1 MKKTLCILLSFLL
14 IIPCAVTCVSSNP
27 ADSLSLSARS
37 AVLIDGD
44 SGAVIYSKN
53 PSEKMEMA
61 STTKI
66 MTALV
71 AAESTDLG
79 RTVRI
84 APEAV
89 GIEGSSVYLQAGERM
104 TLEEL
109 LYCLL
114 LQSANDAAVA
124 IAYTVAGSI
133 EEFADMMNDK
143 AREIGLENTHFTNP
157 HGLGDDEHYTTA
169 HDLAVITLHALKNDT
184 VREISSTYKKS
195 LPISSD
201 CSPRTLVNH
210 NKMLKLYDGAI
221 GVKTGFTKR
230 AGRCLVSAA
239 ERDGLT
245 LIAVTLN
252 APDDWRD
259 HTKMLDLGFDTYES
273 LLIAKA
279 GEFSYLLPVTGGKE
293 DFVTLVNTEE
303 LRLTVPKKREDITL
317 RVETLCRFEFAPAHR
332 GTDGGVVFCS
342 YGDTAFDS
350 SPLIYAE
357 NIAKKAD
364 KPSLWDKIFKK

>member
-1 MKKTLCILLSFLL
+1 MKKTLSVLLAFLL
-14 IIPCAVTCVSSNP
+14 IIPCSIRSVSSAP
-27 ADSLSLSARS
+27 EDSLSLSARS
-37 AVLIDGD
+37 AVLIDAD
-44 SGAVIYSKN
+44 SGTVIYSKN

-71 AAESTDLG
+71 AAENAELHNI
-79 RTVRI
+79 VRI
-84 APEAV
+84 SPDAV
-89 GIEGSSVYLQAGERM
+89 GVEGSSVYLQAGERM
-104 TLEEL
+104 TIEEL

-114 LQSANDAAVA
+114 LQSANDAAAA
-124 IAYTVAGSI
+124 IAYAVAGGI
-133 EEFADMMNDK
+133 DEFAEMMNDK
-143 AREIGLENTHFTNP
+143 ARVIGLENTHFTNP

-169 HDLAVITLHALKNDT
+169 HELAIITRYALENET
-184 VREISSTYKKS
+184 VRQIASTYKKT
-195 LPISSD
+195 LPIDSD

-210 NKMLKLYDGAI
+210 NKMLRLYDGAI

-273 LLIAKA
+273 VIVAEA
-279 GEFSYLLPVTGGKE
+279 GEFSYLLPVTGGNE
-293 DFVTLVNTEE
+293 EFVTLVNTEE
-303 LRLTVPKKREDITL
+303 LRLTVPKRRGDISL

-332 GTDGGVVFCS
+332 GKDGGAVYCS

-357 NIAKKAD
+357 NVDKKAE
-364 KPSLWDKIFKK
+364 KASLWDKIFKK